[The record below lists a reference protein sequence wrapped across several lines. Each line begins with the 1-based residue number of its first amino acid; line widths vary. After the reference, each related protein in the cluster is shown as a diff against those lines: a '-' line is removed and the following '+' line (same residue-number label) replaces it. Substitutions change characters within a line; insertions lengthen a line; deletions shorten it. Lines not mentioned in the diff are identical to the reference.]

1 MGQAT
6 PRPVHA
12 YTGGFL
18 GPSAPARRIRRI
30 MALAGYPV
38 RAGWPRREGQVA
50 VWGHATHAM
59 RGEWVAQRTGAG
71 LIRLED
77 AFLRSLFPG
86 RAGEPPLGLLIDQS
100 GIHFD
105 PSRPSDL
112 ETLLATHPFDDH
124 ALMERARLG
133 LARVKQGQFSK
144 YAAHDP
150 DLAPPAPGY
159 VLVVDQV
166 RGDASLTHGGLN
178 GPLSEHLFQDMLVQA
193 QLDFPGARI
202 VIRTHPETMG
212 GHRAGHFTA
221 AHVTGAHITLHSDPV
236 SPWELLEGAIA
247 VYTVSSQLG
256 FEAILAGHRPRVWGL
271 PFYAGWGLS
280 DDQTPHPRRRRKLT
294 RAQLFAG
301 AMLLYPTWYDPCRD
315 RLCPFEDA
323 LDHLEALRRAWREDR
338 HGYTALNMRLWK
350 RAHLQSFFG
359 RWSPLRFGST
369 PDPERPNLIW
379 GAAPAPAAPRV
390 IRVEDGFLR
399 SRGLGAELTPPLSL
413 ITDDLGL
420 YFDPLQPSRLEAL
433 IAAPLPPGGAERAAR
448 LRDTIL
454 AQRLSKYNLQGGLP
468 DLPQGHRIL
477 VPGQVEDDASI
488 RLGTTRIRTNLDLL
502 RETRAQNPD
511 AVILYKPH
519 PDVEA
524 GLRPGVIAETDA
536 LTHANA
542 VLSHADPMLLLEHV
556 QEVWTMTSTLGFEA
570 LLRGLPVTT
579 LGAPFYAGWGLT
591 RDFGEI
597 PARRSVRP
605 DLDAFIH
612 ATLIAYPRYLDPVTR
627 LPCPPE
633 VALDRLASGQS
644 PRPPHL
650 RALAKLQGL
659 LAAYPQIWRR

>member
-1 MGQAT
+1 MSLDVTG
-6 PRPVHA
+6 PVHA

-18 GPSAPARRIRRI
+18 GPSPGARRIRRI
-30 MALAGYPV
+30 MALSDMPV
-38 RAGWPRREGQVA
+38 RTGWPGRAGHVA
-50 VWGHATHAM
+50 VWGHAAHAA
-59 RGEWVAQRTGAG
+59 RGEWVAARSGAG

-105 PSRPSDL
+105 PARPSDL

-124 ALMERARLG
+124 TLIARAHTGMARL
-133 LARVKQGQFSK
+133 KHGQFSK

-166 RGDASLTHGGLN
+166 RGDASLTRGGLD
-178 GPLSEHLFQDMLVQA
+178 GALPAQLFRDMLIQA

-212 GHRAGHFTA
+212 GHRAGHFSEDDLTGPHISLSTA
-221 AHVTGAHITLHSDPV
+221 PI

-256 FEAILAGHRPRVWGL
+256 FEAIFAGHRPRVWGL

-280 DDQTPHPRRRRKLT
+280 DDRTPHPRRRRKLT

-301 AMLLYPTWYDPCRD
+301 AMLLYPRWYDPCRD
-315 RLCPFEDA
+315 ALCSFEAA

-338 HGYTALNMRLWK
+338 HGYTALDMRLWK
-350 RAHLQSFFG
+350 RPHLQHFFG
-359 RWSPLRFGST
+359 RWQRLRFAT
-369 PDPERPNLIW
+369 RPDPDRPNLVW
-379 GAAPAPAAPRV
+379 GDRPAPAAPRV

-420 YFDPLQPSRLEAL
+420 YFDPNRPSRLEAL
-433 IAAPLPPGGAERAAR
+433 IAAPLPPGAAAR
-448 LRDTIL
+448 AEALRQSIL
-454 AQRLSKYNLQGGLP
+454 AHRLSKYNLAGALP
-468 DLPQGHRIL
+468 ALPSGHRIL

-488 RLGTTRIRTNLDLL
+488 RLGTTRINTNLALL
-502 RETRAQNPD
+502 RETRARNPE

-524 GLRPGVIAETDA
+524 GLRPGAIAQAQA
-536 LTHANA
+536 LA
-542 VLSHADPMLLLEHV
+542 HADCVLDRTDPAQLLDHV

-570 LLRGLPVTT
+570 LLRGLAVTT
-579 LGAPFYAGWGLT
+579 FGAPFYAGWGLT
-591 RDFGEI
+591 QDLGEI
-597 PARRSVRP
+597 PARRRARP
-605 DLDAFIH
+605 ELTAFLH
-612 ATLIAYPRYLDPVTR
+612 ATLIAYPRYHDPASR

-633 VALDRLASGQS
+633 IALFRLAEGTS
-644 PRPPHL
+644 PRPPWL
-650 RALAKLQGL
+650 RALAKLQGAV
-659 LAAYPQIWRR
+659 AAWPGLWRG